1 MKKLLELKN
10 DKQRLAFLDDY
21 TNKENGWYLW
31 KYDDDLQRRWW
42 RYDLPDCALIVEEDD
57 QTFNWPEKQVKPR
70 VVNWFIIRDWTFKS
84 RTFRDQQASKTLAL
98 AEIKRVQKEMANA

>member
-1 MKKLLELKN
+1 MRIRNLKN
-10 DKQRLAFLDDY
+10 DKERVAFLEDY
-21 TNKENGWYLW
+21 RNTENGWYLW
-31 KYDDDLQRRWW
+31 EDWFGMTRRFW

-70 VVNWFIIRDWTFKS
+70 VVNWFIIRDWTFMS
-84 RTFRDQQASKTLAL
+84 GTFRDQQASKTLAL

>member
-70 VVNWFIIRDWTFKS
+70 VVNWFIIRDWNFQDQ
-84 RTFRDQQASKTLAL
+84 TFRDQQASRSLAL
-98 AEIKRVQKEMANA
+98 AEIKRVQKEARA

>member
-21 TNKENGWYLW
+21 TNEENGWYLW

-42 RYDLPDCALIVEEDD
+42 RYDLPDCALIVEED
-57 QTFNWPEKQVKPR
+57 QATLHYPNLHTGWIIE
-70 VVNWFIIRDWTFKS
+70 NWFIIRDWSQKYK
-84 RTFRDQQASKTLAL
+84 TFRDQQASRTLAL
-98 AEIKRVQKEMANA
+98 AEIKRVQKEARA